1 MIPLKFE
8 EQVFFTTTRISK
20 PSADNSTTSIGT
32 GFLIK
37 ISLNNENNNSM
48 ILLISNKHVFSD
60 TKAKLEFN
68 FNKKKPDGTVELGNI
83 FTFNSEDFSS
93 LYTEHP
99 DPNVDLACINVSE
112 IKNHQNEVFFMHL
125 NEEMLA
131 DFTEE
136 KLNPGLD
143 IWFVGY
149 PDNRFDSTNNLPL
162 LRRGYISSIP
172 KVDYNSQKQF
182 IIDAQVFQGS
192 SGSPVFAPIGNNYK
206 LIGVVSATMIK
217 QGQLQTIPTLQNG
230 LGVQQI
236 LGLGIVIKS
245 TTIVELITE
254 VKRKYFESLPIST
267 D

>member
-1 MIPLKFE
+1 
-8 EQVFFTTTRISK
+8 
-20 PSADNSTTSIGT
+20 
-32 GFLIK
+32 
-37 ISLNNENNNSM
+37 
-48 ILLISNKHVFSD
+48 
-60 TKAKLEFN
+60 
-68 FNKKKPDGTVELGNI
+68 
-83 FTFNSEDFSS
+83 
-93 LYTEHP
+93 
-99 DPNVDLACINVSE
+99 
-112 IKNHQNEVFFMHL
+112 
-125 NEEMLA
+125 MLA

-192 SGSPVFAPIGNNYK
+192 SGSPVFAPIGNKYK

-217 QGQLQTIPTLQNG
+217 HGQLQTIPTLQNG

-254 VKRKYFESLPIST
+254 VKRKYFESLPITT